1 MRILRTT
8 LIILTLVLA
17 WAIAVNIPMFTLE
30 SPLLVEISII
40 SEEVFRHPVAALAVL
55 IVWVVGTVMD
65 FRAEERSR

>member
-1 MRILRTT
+1 
-8 LIILTLVLA
+8 
-17 WAIAVNIPMFTLE
+17 MFTLE